1 MHSYIDAVIFDLD
14 GVITDTAEYHFRA
27 WKRLADEDGIPFTRV
42 DNEKLRG
49 VSRKK
54 SLELLLAG
62 RQVSLPQAEEMMA
75 RKNGY
80 YREMLKEVSP
90 KDLSPGVKELLAEL
104 AQGGVKIG
112 IASAS
117 RNALTVVDR
126 LGIRDRVDVLCD
138 GSSVNRQKPAPDLFL
153 HTARLL
159 GIPPTR
165 CLVVED
171 AASGIEAAQA
181 AGMVTVGLGP
191 PERVGN
197 ADLVL
202 PSLENSTLADL
213 TRGVTWRVSEPVFEP
228 ARQHHRETILN
239 QGNGYLG
246 TRGTFEERYPQDRQA
261 TLVHGFWDE
270 APIIFTELANAPNWT
285 ALDIWID
292 GQRFSMDK
300 GDIIEYAR
308 YLDLRTGVLH
318 RRLRW
323 SSTKDGPEIDLQFE
337 RVPSLADPH
346 VMVLRARIIPLD
358 RPVFV
363 EVRAMLDSH
372 VDNDGLAHLR
382 TLSQH
387 SDANQADLLVKT
399 RHTDKMLAMS
409 TRVTVQGARVERA
422 GHDCPGCPGIKISA
436 HLDSGQLLTINKFVT
451 IYTSRDSDDP
461 MNAALIKIEETAN
474 AGYQAARTA
483 NDKTWKNFWKVSDVV
498 IEGDDESQV
507 AIRHALYQ
515 LRIAA
520 PSKDER
526 VSIGA
531 KTLSGFGYRGHVFW
545 DNEIFV
551 LPFFTYT
558 QPALARNLLMYRWFT
573 LPGARQ
579 KAAAN
584 GFSGAQ
590 YAWESAETG
599 EEVTPTWVPDIDDKT
614 NLIRIWTGDI
624 QIHIS
629 ADVVYAMHQYWQV
642 TGDDDF
648 WRDVGVP
655 ILVETAVFWGE
666 RAEQEGNEFS
676 IRDVIGPDEY
686 HDHVDNNAFTNR
698 LVQWHLETALEA
710 LGWLGDRAPE
720 SASKLEKQLDLTPAR
735 LTRWRRIIDGLIILQ
750 DPEIGLI
757 EQFEGFFQLKEVD
770 WPAYDGRTKSMQE
783 LLGIEGANQHQVLKQ
798 ADVLMLLCLFREHYD
813 HITWQ
818 TNWDYYN
825 PRTDHSYGSSLSP
838 AVHAWTASELGQPE
852 LAYEHFKRAA
862 RADLCDVR
870 GNADDGIHAASA
882 GGLWQAIVFG
892 IAGLRLTD
900 DDVPKINPNLPA
912 HWRRLAFK
920 VLVHGQVH
928 EFDIRPEKSR

>member
-1 MHSYIDAVIFDLD
+1 LHSYIDAVIFDLD

-27 WKRLADEDGIPFTRV
+27 WKRLADEEGIPFTRV
-42 DNEKLRG
+42 ENEKLRG

-54 SLELLLAG
+54 SLELLLAS
-62 RQVSLPQAEEMMA
+62 RQVSAAQAEEMMA

-80 YREMLKEVSP
+80 YLEMLKTVSP
-90 KDLSPGVKELLAEL
+90 NDLSPGVTELLVEL
-104 AQGGVKIG
+104 DQSGVKIG

-126 LGIRDRVDVLCD
+126 LGIRDRIDVLCD

-153 HTARLL
+153 HTACLL
-159 GIPPTR
+159 GVPPTQT
-165 CLVVED
+165 LVVED
-171 AASGIEAAQA
+171 AASGIDAGLA
-181 AGMVTVGLGP
+181 AGMVTVGIGTVD
-191 PERVGN
+191 RVGN

-202 PSLENSTLADL
+202 PSLENSTLASL
-213 TRGVTWRVSEPVFEP
+213 TRSATWRVSESEFEP
-228 ARQHHRETILN
+228 ARQHHRETIFN

-246 TRGTFEERYPQDRQA
+246 TRGTFEERYLQDRQA
-261 TLVHGFWDE
+261 TLVHGFWDD

-285 ALDIWID
+285 ALEIWID

-300 GDIIEYAR
+300 GNICDYAR
-308 YLDLRTGVLH
+308 YLDLQTGVLH

-323 SSTKDGPEIDLQFE
+323 SSTTDGPEIDLLFD
-337 RVPSLADPH
+337 RVPSLADSH
-346 VMVLRARIIPLD
+346 VMVLRARIKPLGP
-358 RPVFV
+358 PVLV

-372 VDNDGLAHLR
+372 VDNDGLDHLN

-387 SDANQADLLVKT
+387 CDADQADLLVET
-399 RHTDKMLAMS
+399 RHTEKMLAMS
-409 TRVTVQGARVERA
+409 TRVAVQGARVERA

-451 IYTSRDSDDP
+451 IYTSRDCDDP
-461 MNAALIKIEETAN
+461 LNAAQIKVEKTVN
-474 AGYQAARTA
+474 AGYQALRTA

-498 IEGDDESQV
+498 IEGDDEAQV
-507 AIRHALYQ
+507 AIRHSLYQ

-520 PSKDER
+520 PSKDES

-558 QPALARNLLMYRWFT
+558 QPGLARNMLMYRWFT
-573 LPGARQ
+573 LPEARQ

-599 EEVTPTWVPDIDDKT
+599 EEVTPIWVPDFNDKT
-614 NLIRIWTGDI
+614 KLIRIWTGDI

-629 ADVVYAMHQYWQV
+629 ADIAYAMHQYWQV

-655 ILVETAVFWGE
+655 ILLETAVFWGD
-666 RAEQEGNEFS
+666 RAEQEGNVFV

-686 HDHVDNNAFTNR
+686 HDHVDNNTFTNR
-698 LVQWHLETALEA
+698 LVQWHLETALAA
-710 LGWLGDRAPE
+710 LDWLTDHAPE
-720 SASKLEKQLDLTPAR
+720 YLGKLKQQLNLTSEKLAH
-735 LTRWRRIIDGLIILQ
+735 WRSVIDGLIIHQ
-750 DPEIGLI
+750 DPETGLI
-757 EQFEGFFQLKEVD
+757 EQFEGFFRLKEVD
-770 WPAYDGRTKSMQE
+770 WPAYDGRFKSMQE
-783 LLGIEGANQHQVLKQ
+783 LLGIEGANKHQVLKQ

-813 HITWQ
+813 HKTWQ
-818 TNWDYYN
+818 TNWNYYN

-838 AVHAWTASELGQPE
+838 ALHAWTASELGQPE

-870 GNADDGIHAASA
+870 GNANDGIHAASA

-892 IAGLRLTD
+892 FAGLRLT

-912 HWRRLAFK
+912 HWKRLAFK
-920 VLVHGQVH
+920 ILVHGRNH
-928 EFDIRPEKSR
+928 EFDIRSEKSR